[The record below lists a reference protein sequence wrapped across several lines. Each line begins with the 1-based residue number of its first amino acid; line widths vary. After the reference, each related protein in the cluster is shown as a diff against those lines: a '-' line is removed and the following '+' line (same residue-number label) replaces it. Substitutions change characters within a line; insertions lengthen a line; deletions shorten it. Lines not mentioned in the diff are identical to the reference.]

1 MNKTLG
7 VSIPTYKRPD
17 QLVQTV
23 RSVAAAG
30 GGQFEL
36 PIFISDDSADET
48 NSFVLEMLEAEYP
61 NLQVFRNIK
70 NLGIDGNIL
79 RSVDVNTCDYAW
91 ILGED
96 DRLIEGAV
104 EAVLKLLRT
113 SPDFPFYF
121 VNYAS
126 VDGDF
131 KTELKPQALRFDE
144 NHIISW
150 KVFMAEHA
158 WAMGFIG
165 GCLIQKSKWNNI
177 RTERYTGTYFA
188 HAGHIFDLIEGHEVP
203 IMAKS
208 LVLNRCGEPG
218 LFTWTSNF
226 FDVIEGWG
234 KMIDLLPERFQPDL
248 RQRAIQSFERAHG
261 IGSAKFLLYAR
272 ADRAYDYEA
281 FRRYVSKTCRHKR
294 EKAVAMGILVIP
306 PLLLRFGRFMLSWFR
321 RSYLPPPKL
330 E

>member
-23 RSVAAAG
+23 RSVAVAG
-30 GGQFEL
+30 GLQFDI
-36 PIFISDDSADET
+36 PVFISDDSADET
-48 NSFVLEMLEAEYP
+48 NASVLQVLRAEYP
-61 NLQVFRNIK
+61 CLQISRNGK
-70 NLGIDGNIL
+70 NLGIDSNIL
-79 RSVDVNTCDYAW
+79 RSVDINTCDYVW

-104 EAVLKLLRT
+104 ETALKLLRT

-121 VNYAS
+121 INYAS

-131 KTELKPQALRFDE
+131 KTELKPQALRFKE
-144 NHIISW
+144 NRIIPW

-165 GCLIQKSKWNNI
+165 GCVINKQKWGAI
-177 RTERYTGTYFA
+177 RSERYTGTYFA
-188 HAGHIFDLIEGHEVP
+188 HAGHILELIEGHGVP

-234 KMIDLLPERFQPDL
+234 KMIDLLPERLDPDL
-248 RQRAIQSFERAHG
+248 RKKAIQSFELAHG
-261 IGSAKFLLYAR
+261 IGSVKFLLYAR

-281 FRRYVSKTCRHKR
+281 YRQYVSKKCRHKR
-294 EKAVAMGILVIP
+294 KKAVAMGILVIP
-306 PLLLRFGRFMLSWFR
+306 PVLLRFGRFMLSWFR
-321 RSYLPPPKL
+321 RSYLPSPRL